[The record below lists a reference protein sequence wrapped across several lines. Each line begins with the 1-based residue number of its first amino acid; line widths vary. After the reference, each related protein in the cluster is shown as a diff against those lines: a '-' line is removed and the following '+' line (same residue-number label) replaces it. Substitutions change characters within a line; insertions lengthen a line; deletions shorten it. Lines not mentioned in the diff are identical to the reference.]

1 MNRKRAYGLSAAITF
16 VLLLPALVYLDG
28 PAFLERLRRIGWG
41 WVAIGCA
48 AGVAYQ
54 GVRALRFAYL
64 LDLGWS
70 LRLTATMC
78 FHGVARK
85 LLPVWIGEGLG
96 VWLFQRRHAVRYGFG
111 AGSLVLARAVD
122 LAIVGLALLAL
133 LLGGAIP
140 GGLPGWVRGALA
152 GLLALSMGLVG
163 AILIAG
169 RLREPTAARRIPA
182 VRALFGFVDQ
192 TARAVRFGLKRRV
205 LGPTVMASAAMWAV
219 MYGQHYSFVRALGYE
234 LAWSEVLWIQLL
246 LVPIQVLPIRG
257 FADLGTH
264 ETAWMLGA
272 VAVGITGSK
281 AAELA
286 LGTHLL
292 AFIAAGGYFLIGCAI
307 DTGIRL
313 SRGRAGSAVTGDQ

>member
-1 MNRKRAYGLSAAITF
+1 MNRKRAYGLSAAVT
-16 VLLLPALVYLDG
+16 VALLLPALAYLDG
-28 PAFLERLRRIGWG
+28 PAFLERLRRIGWV
-41 WVAIGCA
+41 WVVIGCA

-54 GVRALRFAYL
+54 GVRALRFSYL

-96 VWLFQRRHAVRYGFG
+96 VWLFQRRHAVHYGFG

-122 LAIVGLALLAL
+122 LAIVGLALLLL
-133 LLGGAIP
+133 LLGGVIP
-140 GGLPGWVRGALA
+140 GGVPGWVRGALA
-152 GLLALSMGLVG
+152 ALLALSMAIVG

-169 RLREPTAARRIPA
+169 RLSGPPAARRIPA
-182 VRALFGFVDQ
+182 VRSLVGFVDQ
-192 TARAVRFGLKRRV
+192 SARAVRFGLNRRI
-205 LGPTVMASAAMWAV
+205 LGPTVVASAAMWAV
-219 MYGQHYSFVRALGYE
+219 MYVQHYSFVRALGYE
-234 LAWSEVLWIQLL
+234 LAGSEVLWIQLL

-264 ETAWMLGA
+264 EAAWMLGA
-272 VAVGITGSK
+272 VAVGITASK

-292 AFIAAGGYFLIGCAI
+292 AFAAAGVYLLIAWAI
-307 DTGIRL
+307 DSTARL
-313 SRGRAGSAVTGDQ
+313 SRGRPGSA